1 MAKDDRPKSGPIGG
15 RNRDRSIP
23 PGGRPSKNQ
32 PSGSGGGDSQTNR
45 TKDDPDT
52 DGYSVGG
59 RGI

>member
-15 RNRDRSIP
+15 KNRDRSIP
-23 PGGRPSKNQ
+23 PGGRPNKNES
-32 PSGSGGGDSQTNR
+32 SGSGGGDSQTNR

-59 RGI
+59 RGR

>member
-15 RNRDRSIP
+15 KNRDRSIP
-23 PGGRPSKNQ
+23 PGGRPSKNA
-32 PSGSGGGDSQTNR
+32 PKSPGTGEGETSR

-59 RGI
+59 RD

>member
-1 MAKDDRPKSGPIGG
+1 MAKDKAPKSGPIAGK
-15 RNRDRSIP
+15 NRDRSIP

-32 PSGSGGGDSQTNR
+32 PQSPGTGEGQTGR

-59 RGI
+59 RGK